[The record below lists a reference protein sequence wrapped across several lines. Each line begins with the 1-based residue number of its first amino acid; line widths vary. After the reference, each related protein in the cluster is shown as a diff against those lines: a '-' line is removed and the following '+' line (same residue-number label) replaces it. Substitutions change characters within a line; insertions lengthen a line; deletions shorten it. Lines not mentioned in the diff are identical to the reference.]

1 MTVQLPVRQAILERR
16 TYDAPAEGRE
26 GKVRLDFNENTAGCS
41 RAVLRALRK
50 MSPKKLAMYP
60 EYERSTQR
68 LARYFRVRAEELLL
82 TNGGDEALRVF
93 FDTFVDAGSSV
104 LICEPTFPMYRYYGE
119 IAGARIEALR
129 YGPEMEVP
137 MSGILAALEKKPRVF
152 FIANPNN
159 PTGTLSQADAIEK
172 ILCAAP
178 DTAVVIDEAYADF
191 SGVTLVPRI
200 GKYANLFIAR
210 TFSKAA
216 GLAALRLGAVVANA
230 DSLSYLRRAMP
241 PFAVNL
247 AALVAAEAAVRDRAA
262 IRRYVAGIRRS
273 REWFAGEL
281 RKLGVKTFASAGNFL
296 LANFGLGG
304 PQLFQRLE
312 HEGILVRE
320 RTHDLGPG
328 FVRITI
334 GTPAEMKL
342 LLKKIKQLGFSA
354 DTRQ

>member
-41 RAVLRALRK
+41 RAVLQALRK
-50 MSPKKLAMYP
+50 MSPKQLAMYP
-60 EYERSTQR
+60 EYERSSKR
-68 LARYFRVRAEELLL
+68 LARYFSVRPEELLL

-129 YGPEMEVP
+129 YGPEMDVP
-137 MSGILAALEKKPRVF
+137 ISGILAALEKKPRVF

-216 GLAALRLGAVVANA
+216 GLAALRLGAVIANA

>member
-1 MTVQLPVRQAILERR
+1 
-16 TYDAPAEGRE
+16 
-26 GKVRLDFNENTAGCS
+26 
-41 RAVLRALRK
+41 
-50 MSPKKLAMYP
+50 
-60 EYERSTQR
+60 
-68 LARYFRVRAEELLL
+68 
-82 TNGGDEALRVF
+82 
-93 FDTFVDAGSSV
+93 
-104 LICEPTFPMYRYYGE
+104 MYRYYGE

-129 YGPEMEVP
+129 YGPEMDVP

-159 PTGTLSQADAIEK
+159 PTGTLSQVDAIEK

-216 GLAALRLGAVVANA
+216 GLAALRLGAVIANA

>member
-1 MTVQLPVRQAILERR
+1 MTAHLPVRKAILERR

-26 GKVRLDFNENTAGCS
+26 GKMRLDFNENTAGCS
-41 RAVLRALRK
+41 PAVLRAIRK
-50 MSPKKLAMYP
+50 MSAQRLAMYP
-60 EYERSTQR
+60 EYLRSGER
-68 LARYFRVRAEELLL
+68 LGRYFGVRAEELLL
-82 TNGGDEALRVF
+82 TNGGDDALRVF

-119 IAGARIEALR
+119 IAGARVEALR
-129 YGPEMEVP
+129 YGSEMEVP
-137 MSGILAALEKKPRVF
+137 MSAVLTALEKKPRVF

-159 PTGTLSQADAIEK
+159 PTGTLSPGDVIEK
-172 ILCAAP
+172 ILRAAP
-178 DTAVVIDEAYADF
+178 NTAVVIDEAYADF
-191 SGVTLVPRI
+191 SGVTMVPHI
-200 GKYANLFIAR
+200 AKHSNLFIAR

-216 GLAALRLGAVVANA
+216 GLAALRLGAVIANA
-230 DSLSYLRRAMP
+230 ESLVYLRRAMP

-262 IRRYVAGIRRS
+262 IRRYVRGILRT

-281 RKLGVKTFASAGNFL
+281 RQLGVKTFGSAGNFL
-296 LANFGLGG
+296 LANFGPGG
-304 PQLFQRLE
+304 PKLFQRLE
-312 HEGILVRE
+312 REGILVRE

-342 LLKKIKQLGFSA
+342 ALKKIKQLGF
-354 DTRQ
+354 

>member
-1 MTVQLPVRQAILERR
+1 
-16 TYDAPAEGRE
+16 
-26 GKVRLDFNENTAGCS
+26 
-41 RAVLRALRK
+41 
-50 MSPKKLAMYP
+50 
-60 EYERSTQR
+60 
-68 LARYFRVRAEELLL
+68 
-82 TNGGDEALRVF
+82 
-93 FDTFVDAGSSV
+93 
-104 LICEPTFPMYRYYGE
+104 
-119 IAGARIEALR
+119 
-129 YGPEMEVP
+129 
-137 MSGILAALEKKPRVF
+137 VF

-159 PTGTLSQADAIEK
+159 PTGTLSQVDAIEK
-172 ILCAAP
+172 ILRAAP

-216 GLAALRLGAVVANA
+216 GLAALRLGAVIANA